1 MPYDIIHNVGGED
14 MSMQVIRG
22 PLDKLELEAARQNR
36 ARQTIVHPDTMEL
49 TEESKRILRKRKWNR
64 KHDS

>member
-1 MPYDIIHNVGGED
+1 
-14 MSMQVIRG
+14 MSMQVRQMM
-22 PLDKLELEAARQNR
+22 DKSEMEAAKRNRDRQN
-36 ARQTIVHPDTMEL
+36 IVHPDTMEL